1 MSGIR
6 STGQLEP
13 SMQDAPIKD
22 FPPASLK
29 PDHLEIFVPI
39 DCLTAAPIFFA
50 ARLIATAETA
60 QRGE

>member
-1 MSGIR
+1 
-6 STGQLEP
+6 
-13 SMQDAPIKD
+13 MQDAPIKD